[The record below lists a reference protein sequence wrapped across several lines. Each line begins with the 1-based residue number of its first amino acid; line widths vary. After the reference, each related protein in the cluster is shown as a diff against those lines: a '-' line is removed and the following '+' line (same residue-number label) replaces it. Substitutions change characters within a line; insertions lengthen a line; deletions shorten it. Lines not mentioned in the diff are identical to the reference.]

1 MAHTIGRV
9 RVHDFDHFLRTFTT
23 RGKQKRGEH
32 GSRGAKIFRST
43 ENPNEAIVIFDW
55 DRADAERFFNDDEA
69 QRIMKE
75 AGVQGPPQLFFA
87 EEVGETDA

>member
-9 RVHDFDHFLRTFTT
+9 RVRDFDHFLRTFTT
-23 RGKQKRGEH
+23 QGKLKRGEH

-55 DRADAERFFNDDEA
+55 DQADAVKFFNDVEA
-69 QRIMKE
+69 MAIMNE

-87 EEVGETDA
+87 EQVDETDA